1 MVILRGFLPT
11 GGGVQRFYAAIVVVL
26 GMTFATACV
35 TPEAPSSTPG
45 LADSGYRLGP
55 EDVLMISVWKDEHL
69 TRETIVRPDGMVSFP
84 LIGDV
89 PASGLTVEEIRQDV
103 TKRLARFIP
112 NPHVSVSAT
121 KLQSYKVY
129 VTGRVTKPGEY
140 LVGHYTDVLQ
150 MLSLAGGLTPFAS
163 ENDIKIIRR
172 ENGDQRV
179 FLFRYGDVQK
189 GRDLNQNIL
198 LKRGDVVMV
207 P

>member
-1 MVILRGFLPT
+1 MT
-11 GGGVQRFYAAIVVVL
+11 G
-26 GMTFATACV
+26 CV
-35 TPEAPSSTPG
+35 TPEHTAAQNMTDPG
-45 LADSGYRLGP
+45 YHLGP
-55 EDVLMISVWKDEHL
+55 EDVVMISVWKDENL
-69 TRETIVRPDGMVSFP
+69 TREAIVRPDGMVSFP

-89 PASGLTVEEIRQDV
+89 PAMGHTVEEVRQDV
-103 TKRLARFIP
+103 AKRLARFIP
-112 NPHVSVSAT
+112 NPHVSVAIT

-129 VTGRVTKPGEY
+129 VMGRVTKPGEY

-150 MLSLAGGLTPFAS
+150 ALSLAGGLTPFAS

-198 LKRGDVVMV
+198 LERGDVVMV

>member
-1 MVILRGFLPT
+1 MYTCTNLQPNPSMSVFCPCLYMGKTSFGP
-11 GGGVQRFYAAIVVVL
+11 L
-26 GMTFATACV
+26 GLLVC
-35 TPEAPSSTPG
+35 
-45 LADSGYRLGP
+45 DRL
-55 EDVLMISVWKDEHL
+55 L
-69 TRETIVRPDGMVSFP
+69 FP
-84 LIGDV
+84 
-89 PASGLTVEEIRQDV
+89 A
-103 TKRLARFIP
+103 FIP

>member
-1 MVILRGFLPT
+1 MKIAGSF
-11 GGGVQRFYAAIVVVL
+11 RFERQFQTFHQFMLVAYAIVL
-26 GMTFATACV
+26 MTGCV
-35 TPEAPSSTPG
+35 TPELTAAQSSIADPG
-45 LADSGYRLGP
+45 YHLGP
-55 EDVLMISVWKDEHL
+55 EDLIMISVWKDENL
-69 TRETIVRPDGMVSFP
+69 TREAIVRPDGMVSFP

-89 PASGLTVEEIRQDV
+89 PAMGHTVEEVRQDIA
-103 TKRLARFIP
+103 KRLARFIP
-112 NPHVSVSAT
+112 NPHVSVAIT

-129 VTGRVTKPGEY
+129 VMGRVTKPGEY

-150 MLSLAGGLTPFAS
+150 ALSLAGGLTPFAS

-198 LKRGDVVMV
+198 LERGDVVMV

>member
-1 MVILRGFLPT
+1 
-11 GGGVQRFYAAIVVVL
+11 
-26 GMTFATACV
+26 
-35 TPEAPSSTPG
+35 
-45 LADSGYRLGP
+45 
-55 EDVLMISVWKDEHL
+55 MISVWKDENL
-69 TRETIVRPDGMVSFP
+69 TRDAIVRPDGMVSFP

-89 PASGLTVEEIRQDV
+89 PAMGHTVEEVRQDIA
-103 TKRLARFIP
+103 KRLARFIP
-112 NPHVSVSAT
+112 NPHVSVAIT

-129 VTGRVTKPGEY
+129 VMGRVTKPGEY

-150 MLSLAGGLTPFAS
+150 ALSLAGGLTPFAS

-179 FLFRYGDVQK
+179 FMFRYGDVQK

-198 LKRGDVVMV
+198 LERGDVVMV